1 MDYSLKEI
9 KVTYLVKLL
18 DKGDIDLN
26 PPYQRNF
33 IWSTNDQKELIDS
46 IIRGFPLP
54 NFFLYE
60 KNDGKYEMVDGQQR
74 TTTIYNFAKSK
85 ITSSNKSGKIKINEV
100 REVFFNYRLPV
111 IIIKNIEN
119 PDLLNEFYALINKK
133 GKHLN
138 VAELNKSE
146 YSDSKFLKLANE
158 ALTFQK
164 FIDLNLF
171 TDASSKRMN
180 DRAFVEE
187 LFGYLQ
193 FGIKEKKDPVNVS
206 YKNDINN
213 EEYYFLKNTFET
225 VIEIIH
231 TFNSIKKIKNTRY
244 KQKNDFFTLFT
255 FINDNRHIN
264 INTLSYQFK
273 ILLIIDKKDKEGR
286 QFIRPTNED
295 CEPFREYA
303 NNCVS
308 QSNSKYARLKR
319 LQFFE
324 FILKNEDIQKNEV
337 LQEVMIYLSDIYG
350 DSKIDLKQID
360 NFQLLDIELLNY
372 E

>member
-1 MDYSLKEI
+1 MDYSLEEI
-9 KVTYLVKLL
+9 KVTDLVELL
-18 DKGDIDLN
+18 DKGKIDLN

-33 IWSTNDQKELIDS
+33 IWSPNDQKELVDS

-54 NFFLYE
+54 NFFLFE

-74 TTTIYNFAKSK
+74 TTTIYNFAKGK

-100 REVFFNYRLPV
+100 SEDFFNYRLPV

-119 PDLLNEFYALINKK
+119 PELLNEFYALINKK

-146 YSDSKFLKLANE
+146 HSNSKFLKLANE
-158 ALTFQK
+158 ALTFQN
-164 FIDLNLF
+164 FIDLDIF

-193 FGIKEKKDPVNVS
+193 FGIKEKKDTVNLS
-206 YKNDINN
+206 YKNDINS
-213 EEYYFLKNTFET
+213 EEYLSLKNTFLK
-225 VIEIIH
+225 VIQTIH

-244 KQKNDFFTLFT
+244 KQKNDFYTLFT
-255 FINDNRHIN
+255 FINDNKDID
-264 INTLSYQFK
+264 INTLNYQFK

-324 FILKNEDIQKNEV
+324 SMLKNQDIQKNEV
-337 LQEVMIYLSDIYG
+337 LQEVMRYLSDIYG
-350 DSKIDLKQID
+350 ESKIDLKRVN